1 MALLIS
7 CLHSAGAYFG
17 EPLFNAID
25 TMEIFSDLLRNIVAT
40 LVSTVTIV
48 VMFFRFMN
56 RERLQHAKQI
66 AEVIEKTAKHVFN
79 TSTLENRVA
88 QLERSE
94 KEAAEDIKEQF
105 TLILPRLDQIYTI
118 IAGLNK

>member
-1 MALLIS
+1 MDIL
-7 CLHSAGAYFG
+7 
-17 EPLFNAID
+17 
-25 TMEIFSDLLRNIVAT
+25 SDLLRNVLAT

-79 TSTLENRVA
+79 TSGLEHRV
-88 QLERSE
+88 QNLEKQEREQSE
-94 KEAAEDIKEQF
+94 NIKDQF
-105 TLILPRLDQIYTI
+105 TLIHSRLDQIYSI